1 MKSATVML
9 SALFLCALL
18 ALAACGKKGDPEP
31 PKPDKFPIQ
40 YPAAETIP
48 ETGGTG
54 QTPAA
59 PRPEPTPLDPLSPNY
74 P

>member
-1 MKSATVML
+1 MKNAAVTV
-9 SALFLCALL
+9 SVFFLCALL

-31 PKPDKFPIQ
+31 PKPDKFPVQ
-40 YPAAETIP
+40 YPAAQNIP
-48 ETGGTG
+48 ETGNTG

-59 PRPEPTPLDPLSPNY
+59 PAPQPPVYDPLRPIY